1 MQGKL
6 SEKNAGLTC
15 MKRGSKKGLVRKR
28 LRLYYNCSTIVQ
40 SVAISL
46 RLILR
51 GGMAVSDF
59 IKNVKTF
66 GDY

>member
-6 SEKNAGLTC
+6 SEKNAGMTC

-40 SVAISL
+40 SVAQSVGF
-46 RLILR
+46 R
-51 GGMAVSDF
+51 MACSAPEGTPACCVE
-59 IKNVKTF
+59 IARP
-66 GDY
+66 